1 MAPSLHDPSYIW
13 FKEHGEAFGLEGL
26 GHLLIGCSKPDMA
39 HGGKMDKDMVP
50 GKEGVGDLLPFLI
63 FTPYDKRDKRDKRG
77 IRIIIC
83 GAFVPF
89 VGFIL
94 KGRILKISPAHDHTP
109 RSSGLTS

>member
-1 MAPSLHDPSYIW
+1 MT
-13 FKEHGEAFGLEGL
+13 
-26 GHLLIGCSKPDMA
+26 
-39 HGGKMDKDMVP
+39 

-77 IRIIIC
+77 ILIIVC

-94 KGRILKISPAHDHTP
+94 KGRILKISPAHDRTP